1 MDWINTVGMS
11 WERYCE
17 LLEEQEAKEAEV
29 IEWSPDM
36 EESDD

>member
-17 LLEEQEAKEAEV
+17 LLEEQEAERLDP
-29 IEWSPDM
+29 IEWNPDM
-36 EESDD
+36 DDDD